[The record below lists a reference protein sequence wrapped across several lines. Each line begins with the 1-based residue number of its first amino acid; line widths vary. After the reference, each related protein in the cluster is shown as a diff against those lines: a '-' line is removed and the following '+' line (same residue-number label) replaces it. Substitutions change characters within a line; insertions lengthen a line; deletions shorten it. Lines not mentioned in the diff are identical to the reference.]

1 MALIFRTVLASDYD
15 DADRILRA
23 AFTPYVRRTGRE
35 VGPDFNARLGAA
47 IERGDVYVGEDAGR
61 IVGVAMTERRGDSLY
76 IDRLAVDPQ
85 QQKGGVGR
93 WLMAELEALARSR
106 GDGSLSLE
114 TAEMMEHLVR
124 LYGGFGFEIVGRG
137 PPAHGKD
144 PHMRV
149 KMLKRLA
156 AP

>member
-1 MALIFRTVLASDYD
+1 MDFIFRRALPSDYGD
-15 DADRILRA
+15 TDCIVRA

-35 VGPDFNARLGAA
+35 VGPDFNIRLGAA
-47 IERGDVYVGEDAGR
+47 IERGDVFVAEDAGR
-61 IVGVAMTERRGDSLY
+61 IVGVAMTERRGESLY
-76 IDRLAVDPQ
+76 VDRLAVDPQ
-85 QQKGGVGR
+85 QQKGGTGR
-93 WLMAELEALARSR
+93 WLLTQLEALARSR

-114 TAEMMEHLVR
+114 TAEMMDHLVR
-124 LYGGFGFEIVGRG
+124 FYSGFGFEIVGRG

-149 KMLKRLA
+149 KMVKRFE